1 MSFLLLVL
9 FVSTFLVVPGKR
21 GFYDQQEGEEEHGI
35 QKGGEKVIRVTAD
48 KSVSVHP
55 FPEGGY
61 PERQRC
67 FTGLIGNRCRLI
79 EIVKPKRLYTEFGM
93 DPDKVVM
100 VVDEEGR
107 CKDNWMNF
115 LGSYLYGDLIMG
127 DVLFMGLAYTED
139 GPDIAALPDDV
150 KDDLLIK
157 IRKFL
162 KREKAPHI
170 WQD

>member
-1 MSFLLLVL
+1 M
-9 FVSTFLVVPGKR
+9 
-21 GFYDQQEGEEEHGI
+21 
-35 QKGGEKVIRVTAD
+35 
-48 KSVSVHP
+48 
-55 FPEGGY
+55 
-61 PERQRC
+61 
-67 FTGLIGNRCRLI
+67 
-79 EIVKPKRLYTEFGM
+79 KPKRLYTEFGV

-100 VVDEEGR
+100 VIDEEGH

-127 DVLFMGLAYTED
+127 DVLFMGLGYTED
-139 GPDIAALPDDV
+139 GPDIADLPDDV

>member
-1 MSFLLLVL
+1 M
-9 FVSTFLVVPGKR
+9 
-21 GFYDQQEGEEEHGI
+21 I
-35 QKGGEKVIRVTAD
+35 IRVTTD
-48 KSVSVHP
+48 KRVTSHP

-61 PERQRC
+61 PHTQRC
-67 FTGLIGNRCRLI
+67 FTGLIGNGCRLV

-93 DPDKVVM
+93 DPDK

-127 DVLFMGLAYTED
+127 DVLFMGLGYTED
-139 GPDIAALPDDV
+139 GPDLADLPEDV

-157 IRKFL
+157 IRRFL
-162 KREKAPHI
+162 KQKRPRTYDGTDSKTTQLHCNTSGGEM
-170 WQD
+170 